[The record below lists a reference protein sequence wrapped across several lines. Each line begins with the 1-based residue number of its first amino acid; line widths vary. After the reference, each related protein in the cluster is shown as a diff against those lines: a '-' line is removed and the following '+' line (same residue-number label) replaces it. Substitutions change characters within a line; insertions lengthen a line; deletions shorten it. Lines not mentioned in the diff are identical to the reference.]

1 MSRKAK
7 PFFWRGGWYTDAGG
21 CRRLLA
27 RGRENRKQAQAAL
40 EELLRER
47 VRRGAAPEA
56 PAIGLK
62 ELIDRFAES
71 LPADAPPETVEYYRA
86 CLGRLAQR
94 FGNRRASGLTGQEAA
109 LWQKKLAREY
119 APNTVNHT
127 TACAGRLFKWAID
140 EAGLIPGPNPFA
152 KVKALDVRLRERL
165 MSREEYRRLHDS
177 SPPALRDVLVALRY
191 TSARPGEVRAL
202 EWRMVD
208 WGRKLWVLPA
218 HKTIRTSRAKAPRVI
233 AFPPEVEEVMRRRL
247 AASGGGPGDRVFL
260 TARGRPWSKRRLG
273 ELFALARRKAGLEGK
288 RGERLVL
295 YTTRH
300 TILTEAVRSGVTGP
314 QLQALGGWTSL
325 AMARRYVH
333 LDEADVYR
341 IGMRAAEA
349 VRSQGGAPGTPG
361 HTP

>member
-27 RGRENRKQAQAAL
+27 RGRENKKQAQAAL
-40 EELLRER
+40 EEILRER
-47 VRRGAAPEA
+47 VRRGSRPAA

-71 LPADAPPETVEYYRA
+71 LPADAPPDTVEYYRA
-86 CLGRLAQR
+86 YLGRLAGR
-94 FGNRRASGLTGQEAA
+94 FGNRRASGLTDREAA
-109 LWQKKLAREY
+109 LWQKQMAGGS
-119 APNTVNHT
+119 APNTVNHAI
-127 TACAGRLFKWAID
+127 ACARRLFNWAID
-140 EAGLIPGPNPFA
+140 DAGLIHGPNPFA
-152 KVKALDVRLRERL
+152 RVKALETKSRERL
-165 MSREEYRRLHDS
+165 MSREEYRKLLEAAG
-177 SPPALRDVLVALRY
+177 PALRDVLVALRY
-191 TSARPGEVRAL
+191 TSARPGEVRVL

-218 HKTIRTSRAKAPRVI
+218 HKTRRTSKAKAPRVI
-233 AFPPEVEEVMRRRL
+233 AFPPEVEEVLRRR
-247 AASGGGPGDRVFL
+247 AAAKGPGDRVFL
-260 TARGRPWSKRRLG
+260 TSGGKPWTKHRLSEAFDAARK
-273 ELFALARRKAGLEGK
+273 KAGLDSD
-288 RGERLVL
+288 GEQLVL
-295 YTTRH
+295 YSTRH
-300 TILTEAVRSGVTGP
+300 TILTEAARNGVTGP

-349 VRSQGGAPGTPG
+349 VRSQGGAPGAPG